1 MEKPYAVESIEK
13 NSFSKKKQGCK
24 EKILDTCGGILYH
37 GKGDNRKTERACLL
51 WIRFLKKAFCMIFT
65 VTF

>member
-1 MEKPYAVESIEK
+1 MEKPYAEESIEK
-13 NSFSKKKQGCK
+13 NSFSKKQGCK
-24 EKILDTCGGILYH
+24 EKILDTRDGILYH
-37 GKGDNRKTERACLL
+37 DKGDNRKTERACLL

>member
-1 MEKPYAVESIEK
+1 MEKPYAEESIEK
-13 NSFSKKKQGCK
+13 NSFSKKQGCK
-24 EKILDTCGGILYH
+24 EKILDTCDGILYH

>member
-1 MEKPYAVESIEK
+1 MPHAEESIE
-13 NSFSKKKQGCK
+13 NNIVKKLGCK

>member
-1 MEKPYAVESIEK
+1 MGKPYAVESIEK
-13 NSFSKKKQGCK
+13 IVFQKKQGCK

>member
-1 MEKPYAVESIEK
+1 MGKPYAVESIEK
-13 NSFSKKKQGCK
+13 NSFSKKQGCK
-24 EKILDTCGGILYH
+24 EKKLDTCGGILYH

>member
-13 NSFSKKKQGCK
+13 NSFSKKQGCK
-24 EKILDTCGGILYH
+24 EKILDTRGGILYH

>member
-13 NSFSKKKQGCK
+13 NSFSKKQGCK